1 VEPLSD
7 AELRAFLADKAG
19 PLPMADVL
27 VADSPRGPAPS
38 PPPAAAGRDAG
49 GGAPAS
55 AFAAARGRA
64 DAPWASSPS
73 DGSGGG
79 DSGGGGGGGR
89 GGLADG
95 DAVMTVLDAPIGVSL
110 PDCDLVDLRA
120 FIQSGLPSLGSS
132 GGAHAL
138 TASRPALRL
147 PPTPAPS
154 GNLDQ
159 LLGPA
164 GVPGNPGV
172 PGGPGGSGRGAPAG
186 PSPLGG
192 APAHLSGAGR
202 EGLRGPGAAGPPPG
216 RPGPGGARQALGEL
230 KTSGSA
236 ASGLTAAA
244 ASMLAVPRPPGSPE
258 HAPVMDGTA
267 LRQAREPRPPAS
279 GTASFSVL
287 VFGSVSVW
295 WALVAV
301 GSKVETKPPTV

>member
-1 VEPLSD
+1 MQDGERPSAQSLAPARPLQGPRSRCHAGAQSAGAPRLRPRRARAQTVSLLHGQAHLD
-7 AELRAFLADKAG
+7 SAREL
-19 PLPMADVL
+19 
-27 VADSPRGPAPS
+27 AP
-38 PPPAAAGRDAG
+38 GIFT
-49 GGAPAS
+49 GGA
-55 AFAAARGRA
+55 RCC
-64 DAPWASSPS
+64 
-73 DGSGGG
+73 
-79 DSGGGGGGGR
+79 
-89 GGLADG
+89 L
-95 DAVMTVLDAPIGVSL
+95 
-110 PDCDLVDLRA
+110 CDLVDLRA

-192 APAHLSGAGR
+192 AAAHLSGAGR

-216 RPGPGGARQALGEL
+216 RPGPGGARQAPGEL

-258 HAPVMDGTA
+258 HAPVMDGAA
-267 LRQAREPRPPAS
+267 LRQAREPRPPAPC
-279 GTASFSVL
+279 TAL
-287 VFGSVSVW
+287 
-295 WALVAV
+295 LQR
-301 GSKVETKPPTV
+301 PCIR

>member
-19 PLPMADVL
+19 PLPMPDVL

-110 PDCDLVDLRA
+110 REA
-120 FIQSGLPSLGSS
+120 QG
-132 GGAHAL
+132 
-138 TASRPALRL
+138 
-147 PPTPAPS
+147 APS
-154 GNLDQ
+154 VGCHHMSSFLS
-159 LLGPA
+159 A
-164 GVPGNPGV
+164 ACMHM
-172 PGGPGGSGRGAPAG
+172 SGRPRRHLPRSRAPAG
-186 PSPLGG
+186 
-192 APAHLSGAGR
+192 GR
-202 EGLRGPGAAGPPPG
+202 
-216 RPGPGGARQALGEL
+216 
-230 KTSGSA
+230 
-236 ASGLTAAA
+236 
-244 ASMLAVPRPPGSPE
+244 
-258 HAPVMDGTA
+258 
-267 LRQAREPRPPAS
+267 
-279 GTASFSVL
+279 
-287 VFGSVSVW
+287 
-295 WALVAV
+295 
-301 GSKVETKPPTV
+301 